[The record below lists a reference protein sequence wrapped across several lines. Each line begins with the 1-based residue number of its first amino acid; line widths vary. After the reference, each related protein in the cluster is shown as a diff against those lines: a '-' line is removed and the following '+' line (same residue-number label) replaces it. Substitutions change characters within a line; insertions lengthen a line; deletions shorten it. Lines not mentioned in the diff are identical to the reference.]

1 MDIGTIVG
9 GGIYDAPQKTAACRE
24 DSRVPFPAFPANFAP
39 DFSQIPDGSTVLVG
53 FSGGA
58 DSLSLLAAV
67 CGLRE
72 AKKLTV
78 HACHVHHGLRGDEA
92 DADAAFCD
100 DLCKQLGVPCRVVRL
115 SLRDSSEES
124 ARRGRYAA
132 LTEAAHGVGAAY
144 LLLAHNADD
153 NLETALLNLSRGT
166 GSAGLGMPPSRVID
180 GVRVLRP
187 LLGVPRAAIEAYV
200 SACGFEP
207 RTDRTNLADDY
218 ARNRL
223 RHQALPAMV
232 SVNPRAVENA
242 ARALSHLREDEEFLA
257 SLADELLEKAA
268 VSGGWD
274 VRVLRSAPKPV
285 LVRALIRLFAAQ
297 DLSARHI
304 DALMGL
310 LESAEGTKS
319 LDLPGKRAVNAYG
332 VLSMEGAAHR
342 EVSSREVSSR
352 EVSSRGG
359 TVSGAG
365 VFPLPVG
372 ESFVLPGSHWRVHTK
387 RLQMQPDDRQTFH
400 NFYVDSSA
408 IHGILSVGT
417 RRPGDSFVP
426 WKREHAVSLKK
437 FMIERRI
444 LAGERDSIP
453 VIRDDEGI
461 VGVPGIGIA
470 ARCAAAPGCDAIV
483 IEFERI

>member
-1 MDIGTIVG
+1 MLF
-9 GGIYDAPQKTAACRE
+9 R
-24 DSRVPFPAFPANFAP
+24 S
-39 DFSQIPDGSTVLVG
+39 
-53 FSGGA
+53 
-58 DSLSLLAAV
+58 
-67 CGLRE
+67 
-72 AKKLTV
+72 
-78 HACHVHHGLRGDEA
+78 
-92 DADAAFCD
+92 
-100 DLCKQLGVPCRVVRL
+100 
-115 SLRDSSEES
+115 
-124 ARRGRYAA
+124 
-132 LTEAAHGVGAAY
+132 
-144 LLLAHNADD
+144 
-153 NLETALLNLSRGT
+153 
-166 GSAGLGMPPSRVID
+166 
-180 GVRVLRP
+180 
-187 LLGVPRAAIEAYV
+187 
-200 SACGFEP
+200 
-207 RTDRTNLADDY
+207 
-218 ARNRL
+218 
-223 RHQALPAMV
+223 
-232 SVNPRAVENA
+232 
-242 ARALSHLREDEEFLA
+242 
-257 SLADELLEKAA
+257 
-268 VSGGWD
+268 D

-310 LESAEGTKS
+310 LGQTEGTKS

-332 VLSMEGAAHR
+332 VLSMEGAAGCTARR
-342 EVSSREVSSR
+342 EGSSREHPSRDYPSR
-352 EVSSRGG
+352 EDPSRGG